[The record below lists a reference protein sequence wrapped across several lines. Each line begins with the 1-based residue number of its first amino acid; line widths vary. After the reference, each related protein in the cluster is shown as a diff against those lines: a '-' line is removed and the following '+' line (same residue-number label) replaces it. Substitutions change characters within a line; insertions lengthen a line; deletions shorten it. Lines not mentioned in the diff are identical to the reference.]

1 MLYFFTWNSDFLIK
15 EQIKAW
21 KSKFIWKFWDFNLV
35 EIKNLE
41 EVDNNFLV
49 ENLTSRS
56 FLDEKKLIII
66 NVEQGKK
73 SEKEE
78 QKRDFILS
86 ILDKISEENIVL
98 FYLIHPDKRSKLY
111 KWFKAACETKE
122 FSIQENQEIKQI
134 IRSKYPDQISPNAID
149 TIIQYKSWN
158 LSKIISEIEKLLIT
172 INYIEPKNITDN
184 IAAELEESIFQ
195 IIDDILNKNIISA
208 IKKIDITLHDINVYA
223 FYNNLLANLRTT
235 TYILKYKH
243 FDIEPRNIWI
253 KLNLW
258 NRSFLTTKTY
268 KVFPKELEN
277 LYISLINLD
286 KKMKT
291 GNLIWSE
298 DEVFQN
304 EIEKCILKLH

>member
-21 KSKFIWKFWDFNLV
+21 KDKFIWKFWDFNLV

-56 FLDEKKLIII
+56 FLSDKKLIII
-66 NVEQGKK
+66 NLEQEKK
-73 SEKEE
+73 NEKEE
-78 QKRDFILS
+78 QKREFILS
-86 ILDKISEENIVL
+86 LLDKISEENIVL
-98 FYLIHPDKRSKLY
+98 FYLTNPDKRSKLY
-111 KWFKAACETKE
+111 KGFKQACETKE
-122 FSIQENQEIKQI
+122 FSIQENLEIKQI
-134 IRSKYPDQISPNAID
+134 IRLKYPDKISPNAID

-158 LSKIISEIEKLLIT
+158 LSKIISEINKLLIT
-172 INYIEPKNITDN
+172 IDYIEPKNITEN

-195 IIDDILNKNIISA
+195 IIDDILNKNIVSA

-235 TYILKYKH
+235 TYILQYKH
-243 FDIEPRNIWI
+243 FDIEPRNIGI

-268 KVFPKELEN
+268 KVFPKELKS
-277 LYISLINLD
+277 LYVSLINLD

-291 GNLIWSE
+291 GNLIGSE
-298 DEVFQN
+298 NEVLQN
-304 EIEKCILKLH
+304 EIEKCIMKLI